1 MPLSEDPL
9 PPPLVQAWHE
19 MLEVS
24 GSVSQ
29 TTEPK
34 EPSPI
39 PVSSHTH
46 SESDAPRSS
55 LEGSVKGQC
64 V

>member
-1 MPLSEDPL
+1 MPLSKDPF
-9 PPPLVQAWHE
+9 PPPLLQAWHE

-29 TTEPK
+29 TEPK
-34 EPSPI
+34 EPSLI